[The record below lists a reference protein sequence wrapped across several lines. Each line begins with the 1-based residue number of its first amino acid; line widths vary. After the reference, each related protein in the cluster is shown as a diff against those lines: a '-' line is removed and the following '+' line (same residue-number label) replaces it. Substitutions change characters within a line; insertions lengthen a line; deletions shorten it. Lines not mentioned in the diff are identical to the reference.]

1 MTWLQRNES
10 FTEWDAHP
18 RRKGFLKHD
27 DMMSISGLWMVNI
40 YQDTTCSYKICWSRR
55 LYRNTCIYMCI
66 HISNFSRTCKG
77 AHIGIYIY
85 IHTRIHT
92 ASIYTSIQYSTC
104 HISVCLPYLRLPV
117 YLCICLCVYLFIHL
131 SVCLLV
137 YLSICGITYLS
148 ICLPDYLSTCLSVYL
163 YLHLSL
169 SVKLSIYVYM
179 HLSVYLIIYLYI

>member
-1 MTWLQRNES
+1 MSSIWLGCKGMNES

-18 RRKGFLKHD
+18 RRKDFLKHD

-66 HISNFSRTCKG
+66 HISNYSRTCKRT
-77 AHIGIYIY
+77 HICIY

-104 HISVCLPYLRLPV
+104 HIFVCLPYLRLPV

-131 SVCLLV
+131 FVCLLV
-137 YLSICGITYLS
+137 YLSICRMTYLS
-148 ICLPDYLSTCLSVYL
+148 ICLSDYLSTCLSVYL
-163 YLHLSL
+163 STCLSSSLYLSNCLFTYIRIY
-169 SVKLSIYVYM
+169 LSI
-179 HLSVYLIIYLYI
+179 

>member
-85 IHTRIHT
+85 TYTYTH
-92 ASIYTSIQYSTC
+92 SINIYKYTVQYMSHICLST
-104 HISVCLPYLRLPV
+104 VLALACLFV
-117 YLCICLCVYLFIHL
+117 YLSVYLFIHL